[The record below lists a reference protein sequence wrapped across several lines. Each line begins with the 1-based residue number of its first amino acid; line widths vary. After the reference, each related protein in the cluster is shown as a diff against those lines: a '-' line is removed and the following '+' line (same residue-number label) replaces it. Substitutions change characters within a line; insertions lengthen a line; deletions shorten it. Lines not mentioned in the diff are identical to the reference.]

1 MSAEQTRE
9 RAPSVPAPAIDDELA
24 AGDAR
29 SGADV
34 TATAGATPHTEAG
47 NAPRGRQANEHG
59 LNLATHPRAA
69 RRVAECKA
77 WGGLAGFFLG
87 GYLSLSSNTLL
98 DAAFRALLTGIV
110 CYVAVW
116 GAAVFLWRRLIV
128 AELRQREHELSSE
141 LARRAGLAGGSAN
154 GDPDAVSAA
163 S

>member
-9 RAPSVPAPAIDDELA
+9 HDPSVAIPSKQDEST
-24 AGDAR
+24 AGDAP
-29 SGADV
+29 
-34 TATAGATPHTEAG
+34 ATVRQG
-47 NAPRGRQANEHG
+47 NQHG
-59 LNLATHPRAA
+59 LSLAAHPRAA

-77 WGGLAGFFLG
+77 WGGLAGFFIG

-98 DAAFRALLTGIV
+98 DASFRALLTGIV

-141 LARRAGLAGGSAN
+141 LARRAGLAGAPGD
-154 GDPDAVSAA
+154 GDPNAA
-163 S
+163 PVTS